1 MKKFIVNLLLEH
13 LLFLVAITGIS
24 IWFVSTLNDNPV
36 RHLSLT
42 LTPTVEARTTTAEAI
57 KLPITEPTRL
67 LIPKIG
73 VSAKIVPVGLTPSG
87 AMAVPPNFTDV
98 AWFRPGTKPGEI
110 GQAVMNGHLDT
121 GWNSKGV
128 FQNLYQLEPGDIVA
142 VEDQGNRVLNFKV
155 IRSQLYD
162 ASDAPVEKIFGK
174 SNETL
179 LNLIT
184 CDGIWD
190 STSRTYDRRLVVFT
204 KFDSIAVATDIPAA
218 N

>member
-1 MKKFIVNLLLEH
+1 MKKFVLNLLLEH

-24 IWFVSTLNDNPV
+24 IWFASTLNDNPIQRV
-36 RHLSLT
+36 SLSLA
-42 LTPTVEARTTTAEAI
+42 PTAEA
-57 KLPITEPTRL
+57 KTTTESAVLPITEPTRL
-67 LIPKIG
+67 VIPKIG

-98 AWFRPGTKPGEI
+98 AWFRLGVKPGEK

-128 FQNLYQLEPGDIVA
+128 FQNLYQLEPGDVISIL
-142 VEDQGNRVLNFKV
+142 DQNKRTLNFKV

-162 ASDAPVEKIFGK
+162 ASDAPVEKIFGM
-174 SNETL
+174 SNEVL

-184 CDGIWD
+184 CDGVWNSD
-190 STSRTYDRRLVVFT
+190 ARAYDRRLVVFA
-204 KFDSIAVATDIPAA
+204 KFDSIGVASSTPAI